1 MPRAGSEMILVREL
15 KFVYKGKRDMTS
27 PREKER
33 MISFYI
39 LGGSSPGQELIGS
52 NRDGPEEED
61 VVATSPIVLHLV
73 SHRWM

>member
-1 MPRAGSEMILVREL
+1 MPRAGSEMTLVREL
-15 KFVYKGKRDMTS
+15 KFVYKGKPDMTS
-27 PREKER
+27 PREER

-39 LGGSSPGQELIGS
+39 LGGSSPGQELIGL